1 MDIGVPRTLHEPVGR
16 EVEVELGQVVPHGLG
31 DGDESEDHRQV
42 GLHCW
47 AHARA
52 GALHTD
58 PPVEVVAQSRHQEH
72 QGPVD
77 HELLERQCEDEVGDV
92 PVELWVSSGKG
103 RAVAEQQPV
112 LPLAECLGADDQGQ
126 HDHDSGPQPTGVWP
140 DDLAVALDELV
151 FCVHRRALGG
161 EPLGDDEADQQEDGE
176 DCTED
181 EHEAGLDLEELD
193 PDRVQRDG
201 GEPERIGIEDGEGVE
216 EHQDDDQK
224 DRSDDDG
231 ATAAVA
237 RRLGRRG

>member
-1 MDIGVPRTLHEPVGR
+1 M
-16 EVEVELGQVVPHGLG
+16 
-31 DGDESEDHRQV
+31 
-42 GLHCW
+42 GLHSR
-47 AHARA
+47 AHAWA
-52 GALHTD
+52 GALHAD
-58 PPVEVVAQSRHQEH
+58 PPVEVMAEPRHQQH
-72 QGPVD
+72 HDQRDQSPVD
-77 HELLERQCEDEVGDV
+77 HELLERQGEDEVCDV
-92 PVELWVSSGKG
+92 PVELRVGSGKW
-103 RAVAEQQPV
+103 RAVAEQEPV

-161 EPLGDDEADQQEDGE
+161 EPLGDDQADQQEDGE
-176 DCTED
+176 DGTED
-181 EHEAGLDLEELD
+181 EHEAGFDLEELD

-201 GEPERIGIEDGEGVE
+201 GEPERIGVEDGERVE

-224 DRSDDDG
+224 DHSDDDR